1 MSRKMFKT
9 GVLGGIVTAI
19 CCFTPILVIIFSA
32 VGLAAAIKYLDF
44 VLFPMLQ
51 CLSYWQ
57 SSASSNYGMSKGK
70 RKIERKSAKSH
81 QQLLALF
88 RL

>member
-44 VLFPMLQ
+44 VLFP
-51 CLSYWQ
+51 
-57 SSASSNYGMSKGK
+57 
-70 RKIERKSAKSH
+70 I
-81 QQLLALF
+81 LAMFIVLAVVGF
-88 RL
+88 IKLRHE

>member
-9 GVLGGIVTAI
+9 GVWGGLVTAI

-44 VLFPMLQ
+44 VLFPML
-51 CLSYWQ
+51 
-57 SSASSNYGMSKGK
+57 A
-70 RKIERKSAKSH
+70 IFIV
-81 QQLLALF
+81 LALVGF
-88 RL
+88 IKLRHD

>member
-1 MSRKMFKT
+1 MTSKMFKT

-44 VLFPMLQ
+44 VLFPML
-51 CLSYWQ
+51 
-57 SSASSNYGMSKGK
+57 AMF
-70 RKIERKSAKSH
+70 IV
-81 QQLLALF
+81 LAVVGFIKL
-88 RL
+88 RHE

>member
-32 VGLAAAIKYLDF
+32 VGLAATIKYLDF
-44 VLFPMLQ
+44 VLFPML
-51 CLSYWQ
+51 
-57 SSASSNYGMSKGK
+57 A
-70 RKIERKSAKSH
+70 IFIV
-81 QQLLALF
+81 LAVVGFIKL
-88 RL
+88 RQE

>member
-44 VLFPMLQ
+44 VLFPML
-51 CLSYWQ
+51 
-57 SSASSNYGMSKGK
+57 A
-70 RKIERKSAKSH
+70 IFIV
-81 QQLLALF
+81 LAVVGFIKL
-88 RL
+88 RHE

>member
-19 CCFTPILVIIFSA
+19 CCFTPILVIVFSA

-44 VLFPMLQ
+44 VLFPML
-51 CLSYWQ
+51 
-57 SSASSNYGMSKGK
+57 A
-70 RKIERKSAKSH
+70 IFIV
-81 QQLLALF
+81 LAVVGFIKL
-88 RL
+88 RHE

>member
-44 VLFPMLQ
+44 VLFPML
-51 CLSYWQ
+51 
-57 SSASSNYGMSKGK
+57 AMF
-70 RKIERKSAKSH
+70 IV
-81 QQLLALF
+81 LAVVGFIKL
-88 RL
+88 RHE

>member
-1 MSRKMFKT
+1 MTSKMFKT

-44 VLFPMLQ
+44 VLFPML
-51 CLSYWQ
+51 
-57 SSASSNYGMSKGK
+57 A
-70 RKIERKSAKSH
+70 IFIV
-81 QQLLALF
+81 LAVVGFIKL
-88 RL
+88 RHE

>member
-32 VGLAAAIKYLDF
+32 VGLAAAIKYLDL
-44 VLFPMLQ
+44 VLFPML
-51 CLSYWQ
+51 
-57 SSASSNYGMSKGK
+57 AMF
-70 RKIERKSAKSH
+70 IV
-81 QQLLALF
+81 LAVVGFIKL
-88 RL
+88 RHE

>member
-44 VLFPMLQ
+44 VLFPML
-51 CLSYWQ
+51 
-57 SSASSNYGMSKGK
+57 A
-70 RKIERKSAKSH
+70 IFII
-81 QQLLALF
+81 LALIGF
-88 RL
+88 IKSRHE

>member
-1 MSRKMFKT
+1 MSSKMFKT

-44 VLFPMLQ
+44 VLFPML
-51 CLSYWQ
+51 
-57 SSASSNYGMSKGK
+57 A
-70 RKIERKSAKSH
+70 IFIV
-81 QQLLALF
+81 LAVVGFIKL
-88 RL
+88 RHE